1 MVFKKMPLVPL
12 KIWTL
17 NDLEKEV
24 KLFLSDA
31 RIVNLGRSIY
41 FNLKSN
47 MAVLYV
53 SFYFQFGV
61 SSLILKQLILIQC
74 I

>member
-1 MVFKKMPLVPL
+1 MLFKKMPLVPL

-31 RIVNLGRSIY
+31 RIVNLGTSIY
-41 FNLKSN
+41 FNLN
-47 MAVLYV
+47 LIWLFCMLV
-53 SFYFQFGV
+53 FYFQFGV

>member
-17 NDLEKEV
+17 NDLDKEV

-41 FNLKSN
+41 FNLN
-47 MAVLYV
+47 LIWLFCMLV
-53 SFYFQFGV
+53 FTF
-61 SSLILKQLILIQC
+61 SLGSHL
-74 I
+74 